1 MKESSRVENG
11 TIKKLT
17 DRGFGFI
24 KTAAGA
30 EVFFHAS
37 SLDCAFESLEEGQEV
52 KITYEDG
59 EKGPRATAV
68 ETTTG

>member
-1 MKESSRVENG
+1 MKESSRVESG

-24 KTAAGA
+24 KTAAGT

-37 SLDCAFESLEEGQEV
+37 SLDCAFEALSEGQEV
-52 KITYEDG
+52 QLEYEDG
-59 EKGPRATAV
+59 EKGPR
-68 ETTTG
+68 TTSVVCGTC

>member
-1 MKESSRVENG
+1 VERG

-24 KTAAGA
+24 KTEAGA

-37 SLDCAFESLEEGQEV
+37 SLEVPFDSLAEGQKVE
-52 KITYEDG
+52 IEYEDG
-59 EKGPRATAV
+59 EKGPRATSV
-68 ETTTG
+68 KVS